1 MSTSSWRSVQYG
13 THCWNVASCAALQ
26 SPFGGSQPSFRMF
39 GSCQASYC
47 DCVTC
52 IGVATCCA
60 KFCGKMQSAH
70 PSIENDHHFNER
82 LMIRIQVALCRFA
95 RLGSKPKTFRPLRT
109 LAAFKTKRQNHAVA
123 FHVSRFKSNHSS
135 LNVICRIQI
144 QSELSPCMS
153 DAFAKQALL

>member
-1 MSTSSWRSVQYG
+1 MKQVATEMKPVATEMKPVATEMKQAATEMKQVATEMKQVATEMSTSSWRSVQYG

-60 KFCGKMQSAH
+60 KFCGKMQSANPLKTIIVSSFDDQD
-70 PSIENDHHFNER
+70 PSC
-82 LMIRIQVALCRFA
+82 ALQIC
-95 RLGSKPKTFRPLRT
+95 
-109 LAAFKTKRQNHAVA
+109 
-123 FHVSRFKSNHSS
+123 SS
-135 LNVICRIQI
+135 W
-144 QSELSPCMS
+144 
-153 DAFAKQALL
+153 